1 MVLQPFDV
9 LLSSYLTP
17 HAAASMYSHHL
28 QLPLESVR
36 KPEFWPDYHP
46 SISEASS
53 AVPKQGS
60 DFPANPLLAVGGS
73 RVVLGKPDDFPSFGF
88 DNEYGRK
95 EIQVGLRVQG
105 VLQGSC

>member
-1 MVLQPFDV
+1 L
-9 LLSSYLTP
+9 
-17 HAAASMYSHHL
+17 YSTHPS

-46 SISEASS
+46 SSSEASS

-60 DFPANPLLAVGGS
+60 DFPANPLLAVAGS

-95 EIQVGLRVQG
+95 EIQVGLGCAGCLSQG
-105 VLQGSC
+105 GCNRDLRFT